1 MMQLELD
8 ISHRAVFLLHRKVES
23 SPKAELGLLQ
33 FFGARGE
40 GLNGP
45 GRPRASAGLPNCP
58 CKPAILVPCRRLW
71 RGAVLTFAFEVPRK
85 GFREGMWRTACSA
98 VAAAALIGMLQPTAA
113 QAHSAPQSSAATMA
127 GLSLERAR
135 ALIQRGD
142 PRGALA
148 WLTPPAENDPRASE
162 VHTLRGI
169 CFAMLAQPIESTAE
183 FDQAIALRPD
193 EAPTYLSAGLA
204 AARFN
209 NLDRALEML
218 STAARLDPA
227 LPGVRY
233 NQALVLARAGRYA
246 ESEKQVDLELASK
259 TGHAESAAELWRL
272 KARDAYYQKKWQ
284 DTIDSYRKVLEFMP
298 DSAEAYASIGEAL
311 YSLNRTQESEA
322 ALRKA
327 LALDPNNGNA
337 HGILGKLYQD
347 EGKPEAAIPEFEAAI
362 RLIPDDQEAIYRL
375 LRIYSARGDRANAA
389 RLQKQLRGMMAGE
402 MKSSTDEA
410 SAVVLNNTGI
420 ALEQKGDLAGAL
432 ADYEKAAQTDAT
444 NIVFARNAALLL
456 CKMGRTQ
463 EAISRLRD
471 ILSLEPGDPE
481 SLQILA
487 VANELVTGNRKNT
500 QNLPAPQSSH

>member
-1 MMQLELD
+1 M
-8 ISHRAVFLLHRKVES
+8 
-23 SPKAELGLLQ
+23 
-33 FFGARGE
+33 
-40 GLNGP
+40 
-45 GRPRASAGLPNCP
+45 
-58 CKPAILVPCRRLW
+58 
-71 RGAVLTFAFEVPRK
+71 LTFAFDVRPMTPGEWLR
-85 GFREGMWRTACSA
+85 RTAWSA
-98 VAAAALIGMLQPTAA
+98 LAAAVLTGMAVPMVA
-113 QAHSAPQSSAATMA
+113 QSGSAPLRTGESGP
-127 GLSLERAR
+127 GLSVERAR
-135 ALIQRGD
+135 TLIQQGD

-148 WLTPPAENDPRASE
+148 LLTPPGRRDPLASE

-169 CFAMLAQPIESTAE
+169 CFAMLAEPIESTAE
-183 FDQAIALRPD
+183 FDQAIALRPND
-193 EAPTYLSAGLA
+193 AATYFSAGLA

-218 STAARLDPA
+218 STAARIDPA

-246 ESEKQVDLELASK
+246 ESEKQVDLELGSK
-259 TGHAESAAELWRL
+259 TRRAESAAELWRL

-284 DTIDSYRKVLEFMP
+284 DTIDSYRKVLGFMP

-311 YSLNRTQESEA
+311 YSLNRPQESEV

-347 EGKPEAAIPEFEAAI
+347 GGKPDAAIPEFEAAI
-362 RLIPDDQEAIYRL
+362 RLMPDDQEAIYRL
-375 LRIYSARGDRANAA
+375 LRIYIARGDRGNAA
-389 RLQKQLRGMMAGE
+389 RLQKQLRSMMAGE

-410 SAVVLNNTGI
+410 GAVVLNNTGI
-420 ALEQKGDLAGAL
+420 ALEQKGDLSGAL
-432 ADYEKAAQTDAT
+432 AKYEQAAQTDAT

-471 ILSLEPGDPE
+471 ILSLEPGDAE

-487 VANELVTGNRKNT
+487 VANELVTGNHTNKK
-500 QNLPAPQSSH
+500 NLPAPQSSH